1 MFLTPPSEVSIASL
15 IKTSPPSY
23 FTCVVKILN
32 KARASISPLVLQV
45 PLTRFD
51 FTDYYTCGVSFKSV
65 RHSFDLVTK
74 YASMLIFF
82 FPPGKITVGFD
93 FGF

>member
-1 MFLTPPSEVSIASL
+1 M
-15 IKTSPPSY
+15 
-23 FTCVVKILN
+23 KILN
-32 KARASISPLVLQV
+32 KPRANISPLVQQAL
-45 PLTRFD
+45 PLTIFD
-51 FTDYYTCGVSFKSV
+51 FIDYYTCGVSFKSL

-82 FPPGKITVGFD
+82 SPGKITVGFD